1 MCLRARVCV
10 RVRAGR
16 RVCVYGQQMH
26 TCSSRV
32 FAGVAAGASTAV
44 GCPTAEVLA
53 GDTRATRTRDCRP
66 GVVYEGRNLRLRQW
80 NTRQRIVSQTER
92 RKACESGEGILM
104 EGADVVVVQYDVS
117 AGAHV
122 VENSIAQ
129 CRDAH
134 CIHPE
139 ATALR
144 GAGACAYQDA
154 AVF

>member
-1 MCLRARVCV
+1 M
-10 RVRAGR
+10 
-16 RVCVYGQQMH
+16 
-26 TCSSRV
+26 
-32 FAGVAAGASTAV
+32 
-44 GCPTAEVLA
+44 
-53 GDTRATRTRDCRP
+53 
-66 GVVYEGRNLRLRQW
+66 RLRQW